1 MDSKRMFEIGLIVL
15 GLFIVIDSI
24 WVTLMPPYGDEPQG
38 YALTATGL
46 FLIGLVFYLA
56 QRDRKMG

>member
-1 MDSKRMFEIGLIVL
+1 MFEIGLIVL